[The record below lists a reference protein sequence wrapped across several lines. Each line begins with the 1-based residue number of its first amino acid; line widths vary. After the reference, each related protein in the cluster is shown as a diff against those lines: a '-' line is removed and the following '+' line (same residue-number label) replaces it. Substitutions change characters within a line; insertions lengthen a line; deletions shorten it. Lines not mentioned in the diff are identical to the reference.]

1 MPYLECVIA
10 KPEARQ
16 YLIMIMD
23 AVVPKILYPVE
34 IDNPLMVKAV
44 AALRALEISSK
55 RQIIR
60 GRTEKRDQQ
69 SWKK

>member
-1 MPYLECVIA
+1 
-10 KPEARQ
+10 
-16 YLIMIMD
+16 MD

-34 IDNPLMVKAV
+34 IDNPLVVKAV

-60 GRTEKRDQQ
+60 GRTEKRNQQ